1 MQKFPTALLFE
12 IIFFVKEENYKK
24 SLDKSTFK
32 IKKNLELLLK
42 VKLVN

>member
-1 MQKFPTALLFE
+1 MQKFPTALIFEIFE

-32 IKKNLELLLK
+32 IKKNLIS
-42 VKLVN
+42 